1 MPGDCRE
8 PLDKDRSQ
16 AAIVKMIGDLDRD
29 FRPCAIER
37 LAACVA
43 WRIRCCPLVMAGE
56 TTRVGPARAP
66 TLNSTQQLLSQSSDA
81 CQR

>member
-29 FRPCAIER
+29 FRPCVIELNVQGVPTSTPISSWATSPKR
-37 LAACVA
+37 PALVSAA
-43 WRIRCCPLVMAGE
+43 R
-56 TTRVGPARAP
+56 
-66 TLNSTQQLLSQSSDA
+66 
-81 CQR
+81 